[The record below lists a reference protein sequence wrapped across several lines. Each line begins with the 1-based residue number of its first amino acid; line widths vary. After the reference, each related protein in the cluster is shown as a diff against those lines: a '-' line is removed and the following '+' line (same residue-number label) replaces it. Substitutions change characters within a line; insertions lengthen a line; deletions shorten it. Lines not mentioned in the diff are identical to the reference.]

1 MHFNYYFLRQLSK
14 ILDGILQGTVVS
26 ECFSQSKDELI
37 IRFETRG
44 NPFFIR
50 ATLTAGF
57 SCISFPENFNRARKN
72 SVDLFPTIIGQR
84 VDHIRQFENERCFA
98 IVFKDDVSLLFK
110 LHGNRANLV
119 FFGKEGAIE
128 IFKNSLPADRDLHL
142 NELDR
147 KINWTFDNFLLHYQ
161 KPDKVFF
168 TFGKLVWAYLK
179 EHGFDSLSTE
189 EKWNAIQAVRSTL
202 EDPEYFIIQRDSI
215 LYLSLLNTGEPLTS
229 FQHPVDA
236 INEFFNR
243 FMQEDTFLTEKR
255 KAKALLIKRIQN
267 GENYISKNAAKLQ
280 DLHAENNYKTWADL
294 IMANMHM
301 IKPGTDKISLPDFYR
316 EGHQVEIKLK
326 KDLSPQKNAEAFYR
340 KAKNQHIE
348 IERLEK
354 SISDKQAEIEQ
365 LKQELQKIDAIEG
378 DLKTLRSLA
387 DKSNAQTK
395 KEKQTVSLPYHE
407 FEFQGFK
414 IWVGK
419 NAQANDELTLKYS
432 YKEDLWLHVKDV
444 AGSHVLIKHQS
455 GKAYPKNVIERAAEL
470 AAFNSKR
477 KTETLCPVVFTP
489 KKFVRK
495 RKGDPP
501 GTVVVEKEEVVMV
514 EPRL

>member
-1 MHFNYYFLRQLSK
+1 MED
-14 ILDGILQGTVVS
+14 ILKDTVVS

-57 SCISFPENFNRARKN
+57 SCLSFPENFHRARKN
-72 SVDLFPTIIGQR
+72 SVDLFPNIIGHR
-84 VDHIRQFENERCFA
+84 VHHIRQFENERCFA

-110 LHGNRANLV
+110 LHGNRANLI
-119 FFGKEGAIE
+119 FFGKEGVTE
-128 IFKNSLPADRDLHL
+128 IFKNSLPADHDLSL
-142 NELDR
+142 NDLDR
-147 KINWTFDNFLLHYQ
+147 KIDWTFDNFLLHH
-161 KPDKVFF
+161 KNPDKVFF
-168 TFGKLVWAYLK
+168 TFGKLVWAYLN
-179 EHGFDSLSTE
+179 ERGFDSLSPE
-189 EKWNAIQAVRSTL
+189 EKWNAIQAVRVTL
-202 EDPEYFIIQRDSI
+202 EHPEYFIIQHNSG
-215 LYLSLLNTGEPLTS
+215 LHLSLLNTGERVKS

-243 FMQEDTFLTEKR
+243 FVQEDTFLAEKR
-255 KAKALLIKRIQN
+255 KAKASLVKRIQN

-280 DLHAENNYKTWADL
+280 ELHAENNYKIWADL
-294 IMANMHM
+294 IMANMHE
-301 IKPGTDKISLPDFYR
+301 IKTGTDKISLPDFYR
-316 EGHQVEIKLK
+316 EGHQVEIRLK

-365 LKQELQKIDAIEG
+365 WKRELQKIDEVEG

-387 DKSNAQTK
+387 DKSNVQTK
-395 KEKQTVSLPYHE
+395 KEKQSISLPYHE

-444 AGSHVLIKHQS
+444 PGSHVLIKHQS
-455 GKAYPKNVIERAAEL
+455 GKVYPKNVIERAAEL

-477 KTETLCPVVFTP
+477 KTDTLCPVVFTP

-495 RKGDPP
+495 RKGDPA
-501 GTVVVEKEEVVMV
+501 GAVVVEKEEVIMV